1 MMLGKKLVFAGL
13 MLVAVRGFAQT
24 TGVSHPED
32 MGATQNDSPAAQ
44 TTAAPAAVAPDAS
57 APSAAPAAPV
67 AAPLATT
74 PPADATAPAATT
86 PPDATA
92 TAPVIPA
99 ATIAP
104 ETVQK
109 AATYP
114 RPGSEAAI
122 DNFARTDAETIDMTM
137 PAAGDAAAV
146 DVLLHDFEFEDSPV
160 ATSKLHLK
168 QLAPGVYEITS
179 LAYHVGDWEFRIH
192 DKGSF
197 YGLGEHFNT
206 LDHAHEIVRNMS
218 QDNAGPKGSS
228 TYKPVPFF
236 MSLTGYGVWVDTT
249 AEATFD
255 MNVSDRDEVMVRWP
269 AERLRILVFA
279 GPGFPAILDHFTA
292 AAGRQQLPPYWALA
306 PWVSRDYH
314 QSDAQV
320 REDVDRT
327 RALGLPASVILI
339 DSPWATNYNTYTFNP
354 KQFSEPEAMIA
365 HIHGEGFKLVLWH
378 TPWINSKT
386 ALPYEVGF
394 ADKIDQTAP
403 ADNYA
408 EAATKGYFVKMSDG
422 SPYVGRWWKGMGSL
436 IDFTNPDAKAWW
448 QDQLR
453 QVIRMGADGFKDDDA
468 EGAFLGDVR
477 FFDKTDQ
484 RLMRD
489 KYAVLY
495 NNAVEEVIQKD
506 LKGNGVLF
514 QRSATVGNMNLPLLW
529 GGDSEASFSPENGLP
544 TAVTAGLGAGLSGM
558 ALWTSDLGGYLK
570 HGHAPDEAQVF
581 MRWTEYA
588 AWSPA
593 MEIISTSNMGAWDY
607 GDSALA
613 NYKRFAVLHM
623 SLFPYRYAA
632 AQEAARDGMPL
643 MRALVLNYQNDQRAR
658 EAKDEYMFGP
668 DFLISP
674 VTDAGVARPVYLPAG
689 DWVNYWTGL
698 QATGEKTLNV
708 DAPVDTIPVY
718 VRAGAVIAKIPED
731 VMTLVPASESNTTDV
746 KSMDDRRV
754 YEVINPFIA
763 SEPAT
768 QTDFEGRVLV
778 RDTNSLKITDSATT
792 LVTPARV
799 TVRWRFGRVSSA
811 TVDGASVEVKSGVD
825 GPYVEFSHA
834 GESLVEWK

>member
-1 MMLGKKLVFAGL
+1 MQRRVLLLAVV
-13 MLVAVRGFAQT
+13 LVAGRGSAQT
-24 TGVSHPED
+24 TGVSHPDE
-32 MGATQNDSPAAQ
+32 MAPTQNDGPARTANPVAATQ
-44 TTAAPAAVAPDAS
+44 TTAPPDAS
-57 APSAAPAAPV
+57 APSAAAQTTTSPAA
-67 AAPLATT
+67 
-74 PPADATAPAATT
+74 APAVTI
-86 PPDATA
+86 PDATIA
-92 TAPVIPA
+92 SVPV
-99 ATIAP
+99 
-104 ETVQK
+104 K

-114 RPGSEAAI
+114 RPAGEAAI
-122 DNFARTDAETIDMTM
+122 DNFARTDAESVTMTM
-137 PAAGDAAAV
+137 PATGDAAAV
-146 DVLLHDFEFEDSPV
+146 EVMLHDFTFEDAPV
-160 ATSKLHLK
+160 ATGKLHLK

-179 LAYHVGDWEFRIH
+179 LAYHVGDWEFHIH

-206 LDHAHEIVRNMS
+206 LDHAHEIVRNLS

-228 TYKPVPFF
+228 TYKPVPFY
-236 MSLTGYGVWVDTT
+236 MSLTGYGVWVETT
-249 AEATFD
+249 SEATFD

-269 AERLRILVFA
+269 AERLRIVVFV

-292 AAGRQQLPPYWALA
+292 LAGRQQLPPYWALA

-314 QSDAQV
+314 QNDAQV

-354 KQFSEPEAMIA
+354 KQFADPQGMIN
-365 HIHGEGFKLVLWH
+365 HIHSEGFKLVLWH

-386 ALPYEVGF
+386 ATPYEAGF
-394 ADKIDQTAP
+394 ADKIDQTMP
-403 ADNYA
+403 ASNYV

-436 IDFTNPDAKAWW
+436 IDFTNPEAKAWW

-453 QVIRMGADGFKDDDA
+453 QVVRMGADGFKDDDA

-506 LKGNGVLF
+506 MKGNGVLF
-514 QRSATVGNMNLPLLW
+514 QRSATVGNMNQPLLW

-558 ALWTSDLGGYLK
+558 ALWTSDLGGYAK

-607 GDSALA
+607 GDAALA
-613 NYKRFAVLHM
+613 NYKKFAVLHM

-632 AQEAARDGMPL
+632 AQEAAHDGLPL
-643 MRALVLNYQNDQRAR
+643 MRALVLNYQNDERAR

-668 DFLISP
+668 DFLVAP
-674 VTDAGVARPVYLPAG
+674 VTDAGTSRPVYLPAG
-689 DWVNYWTGL
+689 EWVNYWTGL
-698 QATGEKTLNV
+698 QATGGKTLVV
-708 DAPVDTIPVY
+708 DAPVETIPVY
-718 VRAGAVIAKIPED
+718 ARAGAVIAKIPED
-731 VMTLVPASESNTTDV
+731 VMTLVPVSESGNSDV
-746 KSMDDRRV
+746 KTMDDRRV
-754 YEVINPFIA
+754 YEVIGGFNGDA
-763 SEPAT
+763 PAV
-768 QTDFEGRVLV
+768 QTDFEGRVLT
-778 RDTNSLKITDSATT
+778 RDASSLKIVDSATT
-792 LVTPARV
+792 LVTPSRV
-799 TVRWRFGRVSSA
+799 TVRWRFGQVHGV
-811 TVDGASVEVKSGVD
+811 TVDGTSVELQSGAN
-825 GPYVEFSHA
+825 GPFVEFSHV
-834 GESLVEWK
+834 GTSLVEWH

>member
-1 MMLGKKLVFAGL
+1 MVRVMVRRALVLLA
-13 MLVAVRGFAQT
+13 MVLVAGCSYAQT
-24 TGVSHPED
+24 TGVSHPDD
-32 MGATQNDSPAAQ
+32 MAPTQNDATPVP
-44 TTAAPAAVAPDAS
+44 AAPAATAPLPDAS
-57 APSAAPAAPV
+57 SPGAAAPATQTMPAVTIPAV
-67 AAPLATT
+67 AITGATSAAAPA
-74 PPADATAPAATT
+74 
-86 PPDATA
+86 
-92 TAPVIPA
+92 
-99 ATIAP
+99 
-104 ETVQK
+104 K

-114 RPGSEAAI
+114 RPAGEAAI
-122 DNFARTDAETIDMTM
+122 DSFARTDAESVDMTI

-146 DVLLHDFEFEDSPV
+146 DVLLHDFSFEDAPV

-168 QLAPGVYEITS
+168 QLSPGVYEITS
-179 LAYHVGDWEFRIH
+179 LAYHVGDWEFHIH
-192 DKGSF
+192 EREGSY

-206 LDHAHEIVRNMS
+206 LDHAHEIVRNLS
-218 QDNAGPKGSS
+218 QDNAGPKGSG

-236 MSLTGYGVWVDTT
+236 MSLKGYGVWVDTT

-269 AERLRILVFA
+269 AERLRVVVFA
-279 GPGFPAILDHFTA
+279 GPNFPSILDHFTA
-292 AAGRQQLPPYWALA
+292 LAGRQQLPPYWALA

-314 QSDAQV
+314 QNDAQV

-327 RALGLPASVILI
+327 RALGLPASVVLI

-354 KQFSEPEAMIA
+354 KQFADPQAMID

-378 TPWINSKT
+378 TSWINSKT
-386 ALPYEVGF
+386 DPPHEAGF

-403 ADNYA
+403 AENYV

-453 QVIRMGADGFKDDDA
+453 QVVRMGADGFKDDDA

-489 KYAVLY
+489 RYAVLY
-495 NNAVEEVIQKD
+495 NNAVEEVIQND

-529 GGDSEASFSPENGLP
+529 GGDNEASFSPENGLP
-544 TAVTAGLGAGLSGM
+544 TAVTAGLSAGLSGM
-558 ALWTSDLGGYLK
+558 ALWTADLGGYLK
-570 HGHAPDEAQVF
+570 HGHALDEAQVF

-588 AWSPA
+588 AFSPA

-607 GDSALA
+607 GDEALA
-613 NYKRFAVLHM
+613 NYKKFAVLHM

-643 MRALVLNYQNDQRAR
+643 MRALVLNYQNDQQAR

-668 DFLISP
+668 DLLVAP
-674 VTDAGVARPVYLPAG
+674 VTNAGTSRPVYLPAG

-698 QATGEKTLNV
+698 QATGGKTLVV
-708 DAPVDTIPVY
+708 DAPVETIPVY
-718 VRAGAVIAKIPED
+718 ARAGAVIAKIPED
-731 VMTLVPASESNTTDV
+731 VMTLVPSSESGNSDV
-746 KSMDDRRV
+746 KTMDDRRV
-754 YEVINPFIA
+754 YEVIGPFA
-763 SEPAT
+763 ANAPAA
-768 QTDFEGRVLV
+768 QTDFEGRALT
-778 RDTNSLKITDSATT
+778 RDANSLKIVDSETT
-792 LVTPARV
+792 LVKPARV
-799 TVRWRFGRVSSA
+799 TVRWRFGHVSSV
-811 TVDGASVEVKSGVD
+811 TVDGASVELQNGAD
-825 GPYVEFSHA
+825 GPFVEFSHS

>member
-1 MMLGKKLVFAGL
+1 MLGKKLVLAGL
-13 MLVAVRGFAQT
+13 MLVAMRGFAQT
-24 TGVSHPED
+24 TGVSHPDD
-32 MGATQNDSPAAQ
+32 MAPTQNDAAPAAQ
-44 TTAAPAAVAPDAS
+44 TPAAPVTPPATAVPDAS
-57 APSAAPAAPV
+57 A
-67 AAPLATT
+67 
-74 PPADATAPAATT
+74 APAATT
-86 PPDATA
+86 PTDAA
-92 TAPVIPA
+92 AAPAGTAPVIPA

-104 ETVQK
+104 EPVQK

-122 DNFARTDAETIDMTM
+122 DNFARTDAETITLTTASAT
-137 PAAGDAAAV
+137 AADQKIAVTV
-146 DVLLHDFEFEDSPV
+146 DVLLHDFEFEDNPV

-206 LDHAHEIVRNMS
+206 LNHAHEIVRNLS
-218 QDNAGPKGSS
+218 QDNGGPKGGS

-255 MNVSDRDEVMVRWP
+255 MNVSDGDEVMVRWP

-279 GPGFPAILDHFTA
+279 GPGFPAILDHFTTL
-292 AAGRQQLPPYWALA
+292 AGRQQLPPYWALA

-314 QSDAQV
+314 QNDAQV

-354 KQFSEPEAMIA
+354 KQFTEPEAMIA

-386 ALPYEVGF
+386 DLPKEVGF

-403 ADNYA
+403 ADNYT

-436 IDFTNPDAKAWW
+436 IDFTNPKAKAWW

-453 QVIRMGADGFKDDDA
+453 QVVRMGVDGFKDDDA

-495 NNAVEEVIQKD
+495 NNAVEEIIQKD

-529 GGDSEASFSPENGLP
+529 GGDNEASFSPENGLP

-558 ALWTSDLGGYLK
+558 ALWTADLGGYLK

-607 GDSALA
+607 GDSALT
-613 NYKRFAVLHM
+613 NYKKFAVLHM

-668 DFLISP
+668 DFLIAP

-731 VMTLVPASESNTTDV
+731 VMTLVPVAESQNNDV

-754 YEVINPFIA
+754 YEVISPFIA

-778 RDTNSLKITDSATT
+778 RDANSLKITDSAAT

-799 TVRWRFGRVSSA
+799 TVRWRFGRVHGV
-811 TVDGASVEVKSGVD
+811 TVDGASVEVQSGVD

>member
-1 MMLGKKLVFAGL
+1 MARRALLLLVV
-13 MLVAVRGFAQT
+13 MSVAVRGFAQT

-32 MGATQNDSPAAQ
+32 MAPTQNDSPAAQ
-44 TTAAPAAVAPDAS
+44 TTATPPAATSNAMPDAS
-57 APSAAPAAPV
+57 SAGAAAPAA
-67 AAPLATT
+67 AS
-74 PPADATAPAATT
+74 PAVTI
-86 PPDATA
+86 PDATIA
-92 TAPVIPA
+92 SAPA
-99 ATIAP
+99 
-104 ETVQK
+104 K

-114 RPGSEAAI
+114 RLPGEAAI
-122 DNFARTDAETIDMTM
+122 DNFARTDAETVDMTM
-137 PAAGDAAAV
+137 PGTDPAASI
-146 DVLLHDFEFEDSPV
+146 DVLLHDFSFEDAPV

-179 LAYHVGDWEFRIH
+179 LAYHVGDWEFHIH

-206 LDHAHEIVRNMS
+206 LDHGHEIVRNLS

-236 MSLTGYGVWVDTT
+236 MSLTGYGLWVDTT

-255 MNVSDRDEVMVRWP
+255 MNVSDSDEVMVRWP
-269 AERLRILVFA
+269 AERLRIVVFA
-279 GPGFPAILDHFTA
+279 GPGFPAILNHFTEL
-292 AAGRQQLPPYWALA
+292 AGRQQLPPYWALA

-314 QSDAQV
+314 QSDDQV

-339 DSPWATNYNTYTFNP
+339 NSPWATNYNTYTFNP
-354 KQFSEPEAMIA
+354 KQFADPNAMIA
-365 HIHGEGFKLVLWH
+365 HIHGEGFKLVLWQ

-386 ALPYEVGF
+386 DLPKEAGF

-403 ADNYA
+403 AENYV

-422 SPYVGRWWKGMGSL
+422 SPYVGRWWMGMGSL

-484 RLMRD
+484 RLMRNR
-489 KYAVLY
+489 YAVLY

-506 LKGNGVLF
+506 MKGNGVLF
-514 QRSATVGNMNLPLLW
+514 QRSATVGNMNQPLLW

-570 HGHAPDEAQVF
+570 HGHASDEAQVF

-593 MEIISTSNMGAWDY
+593 MEIISSSNMGAWDY
-607 GDSALA
+607 GDDALA
-613 NYKRFAVLHM
+613 NYKKFAVLHM

-658 EAKDEYMFGP
+658 ELKDEYMFGP
-668 DFLISP
+668 DFLVAP
-674 VTDAGVARPVYLPAG
+674 VTDAGTSRPVYLPAG

-698 QATGEKTLNV
+698 QATGGKTLVV

-754 YEVINPFIA
+754 YEVINPFTA
-763 SEPAT
+763 DAPAT
-768 QTDFEGRVLV
+768 QTDFEGRVLT
-778 RDTNSLKITDSATT
+778 RDANSLKITDGAAPSLNTTMT
-792 LVTPARV
+792 LVTPTRV
-799 TVRWRFGRVSSA
+799 TVRWRFGHVNSV
-811 TVDGASVEVKSGVD
+811 TVDGASVELQSGPD
-825 GPYVEFSHA
+825 GPFVEFSHA
-834 GESLVEWK
+834 GESLVQWK